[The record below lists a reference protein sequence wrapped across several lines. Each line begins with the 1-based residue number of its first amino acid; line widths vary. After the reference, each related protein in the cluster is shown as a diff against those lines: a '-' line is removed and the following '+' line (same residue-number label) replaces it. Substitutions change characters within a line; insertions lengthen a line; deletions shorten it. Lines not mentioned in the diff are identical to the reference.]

1 MELWDAYD
9 GNFQKIKDT
18 VLIRGEPI
26 PEGLYHLVCSILV
39 RHEDGSYL
47 LMQRDIRKH
56 WGGMWEATAGGGAM
70 QGETPTECAIR
81 ELFEETGLSETNL
94 TELGRVVHHGRQTL
108 FVEYLCVTG
117 CDKNAVRLREGETKD
132 YRWVS
137 REELVAMPKTEL
149 ITCRIQV
156 FLEKLQR

>member
-26 PEGLYHLVCSILV
+26 PEGLYHLVCSVLV

-56 WGGMWEATAGGGAM
+56 WGGMWEATAAGSAL
-70 QGETPTECAIR
+70 QGETPLDCAMR

-94 TELGRVVHHGRQTL
+94 TELGRVIHPQHRSL
-108 FVEYLCVTG
+108 YVEYLCVTD
-117 CDKNAVRLREGETKD
+117 CNKDSIRLQEGETQD

-149 ITCRIQV
+149 ITSRMQV
-156 FLEKLQR
+156 FLEELQR

>member
-26 PEGLYHLVCSILV
+26 PEGLYHLVCSVLV

-70 QGETPTECAIR
+70 QGETSTECAIR

-94 TELGRVVHHGRQTL
+94 TELGRVVHHCRQTL

-149 ITCRIQV
+149 ITSRMQV
-156 FLEKLQR
+156 FLEELQR